1 VSPSSEFGSGT
12 RVELIRPRI
21 FSSRGKRGCAH
32 PAGASLLSGPRWGAA
47 PAHSAIPVRKD
58 YTAGEV
64 RRVAQRAKDAAQVRR
79 LLAIA
84 AVLDGASA
92 SAGTT
97 TTFLST
103 AAQCA
108 VVGGM

>member
-32 PAGASLLSGPRWGAA
+32 PAGASLLPGPRWGAA